1 MPPRLIPSPKLDRR
15 SQPRA
20 IVCATALIMPGD
32 RCPTEHMIYDLSVGG
47 ARLCGIP
54 HAEVGARMRVAL
66 CLPRATVRASA
77 RLLRASTT
85 EQGPAFAIEFCK
97 LRPRAEDAIQDA
109 ALHALSG
116 AAERPVLLLQGDE
129 GNAWDGWKWLDPLS
143 PICLVATNVPDA
155 FEYLDRYRIE
165 FGLVSD
171 QHCMRPPIA
180 RWPWGFPEVSWRT
193 IDQAGR
199 LRRVTAGA

>member
-1 MPPRLIPSPKLDRR
+1 MPPRLIPSPDLDRR

-20 IVCATALIMPGD
+20 IVCATARIMPGD
-32 RCPTEHMIYDLSVGG
+32 RCPTEHMIYDLSVEG

-54 HAEVGARMRVAL
+54 QAEVGARMKVAL
-66 CLPRATVRASA
+66 CLPRRIVRARG
-77 RLLRASTT
+77 RLLRTGTT
-85 EQGPAFAIEFCK
+85 EQGPEFAIEFCK
-97 LRPRAEDAIQDA
+97 LRPRAESAIQDA
-109 ALHALSG
+109 VLHALSS

-143 PICLVATNVPDA
+143 PICLVAANVPDA

-171 QHCMRPPIA
+171 QHGIRPPIA

-193 IDQAGR
+193 IDRAGC
-199 LRRVTAGA
+199 LWRVKAGA